1 MEKTEPP
8 IVTMEDYM
16 NIYKMTVLQ
25 RVRELPDEDKRVLQE
40 LPNSPFA
47 EVLSKV
53 LGPELSGVS
62 AGAIVEPQPETPQE
76 EIQPRRMGLGSR

>member
-62 AGAIVEPQPETPQE
+62 AGAVVEAKPEIPQQE
-76 EIQPRRMGLGSR
+76 VRPSRMGLGSR

>member
-8 IVTMEDYM
+8 IPTMEDYM
-16 NIYKMTVLQ
+16 EIYKMTVLQ
-25 RVRELPDEDKRVLQE
+25 RVRELPDEDKRVLQD

-47 EVLSKV
+47 EILGKV

-62 AGAIVEPQPETPQE
+62 AGAVIETQPEIPQE
-76 EIQPRRMGLGSR
+76 EVKPSRMGLGSR

>member
-8 IVTMEDYM
+8 IPTMEDYM
-16 NIYKMTVLQ
+16 EIYKMTVLQ
-25 RVRELPDEDKRVLQE
+25 RVRELPDEDKRVLQG

-47 EVLSKV
+47 EVLAKV

-62 AGAIVEPQPETPQE
+62 AGAVIETQPEIPQE
-76 EIQPRRMGLGSR
+76 EVKPSRMGLGSR